1 MSLTQVNVMSGSLRR
16 ALVAGTSRATFQGHF
31 VGHFAGPF
39 RVPLLWV
46 PSRRGF
52 GPLAGRGSLRGS
64 LLWVTCLSC
73 VGHLPRGQTVWGCLG
88 HDMRAKSSS

>member
-46 PSRRGF
+46 TSRRGF

-64 LLWVTCLSC
+64 LLWVTCRAR
-73 VGHLPRGQTVWGCLG
+73 VGHLRCGPPGGPRGLSEG
-88 HDMRAKSSS
+88 